1 MKPDTGRAGIIVAGG
16 RSTRFG
22 GVDKA
27 TAEVDGVPMIRR
39 VADVLDPAVDELV
52 VNCRRKQRPTLE
64 AALSDCDVRFA
75 EDPILD
81 RGPVAGLRTG
91 LRATSAAYAVAVA
104 CDMPF
109 LPTAF
114 VDSLFATARTQTG
127 AVPEVDGRIQP
138 LPVVLHVRAGT
149 TACTDA
155 LVHRDGR
162 LCDVVDLL
170 DPVVVPDE
178 TVSAFT
184 TPEAFRN
191 INTRAELHG
200 LRNRH

>member
-1 MKPDTGRAGIIVAGG
+1 MKPDTGRAGVIVAGG

-27 TAEVDGVPMIRR
+27 TADVDGVPMIRR
-39 VADVLDPAVDELV
+39 VADALDPAVDDLV
-52 VNCRRKQRPTLE
+52 VNCRREQRPTLE
-64 AALSDCDVRFA
+64 AALVGCDVRFA

-91 LRATSAAYAVAVA
+91 LRATNATYAVAVA

-114 VDSLFATARTQTG
+114 LDSLFAAARSQTG
-127 AVPEVDGRIQP
+127 AVAEVDGHTQP
-138 LPVVLHVRAGT
+138 LPAVLHVRAGT

-162 LCDVVDLL
+162 LCDIVDLL
-170 DPVVVPDE
+170 DPVVVSE
-178 TVSAFT
+178 RTVRAFT
-184 TPEAFRN
+184 TPDAFRN
-191 INTRAELHG
+191 INTRAELHRVG
-200 LRNRH
+200 SGH